1 MLPLFRR
8 GSNCNRGMAGLAA
21 ILLTSTGISTPVLA
35 GGTASPIEH
44 VVVIVGENWSFD
56 SLFATYVPPA
66 GQTVSNLLSKGII
79 TAEGTPGPHFGL
91 AKQYKGVLKA
101 PSKFSLTPTSKTP
114 YTTLPPPNT
123 DGTPSVASDSSP
135 APFATLKEATFFE
148 GQSLPA
154 VDLPLLLSGASG
166 LPKHVIDT
174 RIFNVN
180 HLPNGPFQLTPGI
193 SYDDYSGSP
202 VHRFYQMFQ
211 QLDCA
216 AAHATAANPSGCLA
230 DLFPWVE
237 TSIGAGNNG
246 KTQPP
251 GFNDET
257 TGEGA
262 ISMEFY
268 NVQLGDVPYFTELAQ
283 TYAISDNY
291 HQPVKGGTGAD
302 SIPLGAADN
311 YYYTDGHGHAT
322 TPPVNQIENP
332 DPQPG
337 TNNWYTQDGYGGGTY
352 SNCSDPKQPGVDAIL
367 DYLAALP
374 SKPKPNCAPG
384 HYYLLNNYNPGYN
397 GDGSINTSSP
407 FTIPP
412 SPVRTIADTLLEKN
426 ISWKYYGEGWNTFVK
441 NPNLSVYCNICNP
454 FLYETAIMTNKSVRT
469 AHLKDTDDLYNDI
482 AKGELP
488 AVSYVKPGGFLDG
501 HPASSKFD
509 LFEAF
514 TKKIVDGIKAKPKL
528 WAHTAV
534 FITNDEGG
542 GFYDSGYIQT
552 LDFFGDGT
560 RIPLIA
566 VSPFSRGGRV
576 VHDYAD
582 HASIVKFIDRNWR
595 LPPITGRSRDN
606 LPNPIVAKGNPYV
619 PVNSPAIGDLFSMF
633 RFSDHDGDHDG
644 D

>member
-1 MLPLFRR
+1 MLPLYRP
-8 GSNCNRGMAGLAA
+8 GSKRHRATAGVAA
-21 ILLTSTGISTPVLA
+21 CVIELTSTGIPTLA
-35 GGTASPIEH
+35 HAGATATPIEH

-56 SLFATYVPPA
+56 SLFATYVPRR
-66 GQTVSNLLSKGII
+66 GETVWNLLSKGII

-91 AKQYKGVLKA
+91 AKQYQGVLKA
-101 PSKFSLTPTSKTP
+101 PSKFSLVPTSKTP

-135 APFATLKEATFFE
+135 APFATLKAATAAA
-148 GQSLPA
+148 GNSLFP
-154 VDLPLLLSGASG
+154 VDVPLLTSGASG
-166 LPKHVIDT
+166 LPKRVIDT
-174 RIFNVN
+174 RILNVN
-180 HLPNGPFQLTPGI
+180 HLPSGPFQLTPGV
-193 SYDDYSGSP
+193 SYDDYSASP

-211 QLDCA
+211 QLDCS
-216 AAHATAANPSGCLA
+216 AAHATAENPSGCLA

-237 TSIGAGNNG
+237 VSIGAGNNG
-246 KTQPP
+246 KSQPP
-251 GFNDET
+251 GFNET

-262 ISMEFY
+262 TAMGFF
-268 NVQLGDVPYFTELAQ
+268 NVQIGDMPYFTELANK
-283 TYAISDNY
+283 YAISDNY

-322 TPPVNQIENP
+322 TPPANQIENP
-332 DPQPG
+332 DPQPR
-337 TNNWYTQDGYGGGTY
+337 TNNWYTQDGYSGGTY
-352 SNCSDPKQPGVDAIL
+352 SNCSDPKQPGVGTIL

-374 SKPKPNCAPG
+374 RKPKPNCAPG

-397 GDGSINTSSP
+397 GDGSVNTGSL

-426 ISWKYYGEGWNTFVK
+426 ISWKYYGEGWNTFITS
-441 NPNLSVYCNICNP
+441 PNTSVYCNICNP
-454 FLYETAIMTNKSVRT
+454 FLYETAIMTKPSVRT
-469 AHLKDTDDLYNDI
+469 GHLKDTIDLYNDI
-482 AKGELP
+482 ANGKLP

-514 TKKIVDGIKAKPKL
+514 TKKIIEQLKAKPRL

-534 FITNDEGG
+534 FITVDEGG
-542 GFYDSGYIQT
+542 GFYDSGYIQP

-566 VSPFSRGGRV
+566 VSPFARGGRV
-576 VHDYAD
+576 VHDYSD
-582 HASIVKFIDRNWR
+582 HASIVKFIERNWR
-595 LPPITGRSRDN
+595 LGPITRRSRDN
-606 LPNPIVAKGNPYV
+606 LPNPVAAKGNPYV
-619 PVNSPAIGDLFSMF
+619 PVNSPAIDDLFSMF
-633 RFSDHDGDHDG
+633 RF
-644 D
+644 